1 MPILKFHV
9 FTIYCFN
16 FVSLA
21 LVDLIFLLMIV
32 IRQGICTG
40 ILGQDKALDQDSMPL
55 WLKTIY
61 PYFIEPFFYISRL
74 CTVYMV
80 VVVSLERLQAVYSPL
95 VYNSRCRYYIS
106 TAVFF
111 SSKAYFINAS
121 KKNWF
126 YFFCYILRW
135 ALKYLFKK

>member
-1 MPILKFHV
+1 MLILYFQV

-21 LVDLIFLLMIV
+21 LVDSIFLLMIV

-95 VYNSRCRYYIS
+95 IYNSRCRYYIS